1 MEQDKKKRASEPL
14 AAWPGERRE
23 GRDVPAALDAEELTR
38 LGPYAPQ
45 WRVTPVRGMPRLQR
59 TFRCR
64 SFCEAMWFTLKVGEL
79 ADAAGQRPTIL
90 ADWDH
95 VTVALRTPDALGP
108 HRNDF
113 NVAFEIDALYEQRFG
128 ARKTSSDS

>member
-1 MEQDKKKRASEPL
+1 MEPEKKKNSPEPL
-14 AAWPGERRE
+14 ANWPGERRE
-23 GRDVPAALDAEELTR
+23 GSDVPAALDAEELTR

-45 WRVTPVRGMPRLQR
+45 WRIAPVRGVPRLQR
-59 TFRCR
+59 TFSCR
-64 SFCEAMWFTLKVGEL
+64 SFSEAMWFTLKVGEL
-79 ADAAGQRPTIL
+79 AEAVGQRPTIV

-113 NVAFEIDALYEQRFG
+113 NVAFDIDSLYEQRVG
-128 ARKTSSDS
+128 ARRPTDS